1 MLIAQILNDEITI
14 QEHTTMFPNTSFSSQ
29 GPLLDFMEENNC
41 LYVSV
46 TKEYNKDT
54 EKLVRVDPYV
64 ENGKVYTVQVESLNA
79 DELQAQINSL
89 ALKARIK
96 RNQLLKDSDWTQG
109 RDIQDSIAEAWAIYR
124 QELRDT
130 TAQEDFPQNITWPTP
145 PGGNQE

>member
-41 LYVSV
+41 LYVEISR
-46 TKEYNKDT
+46 EYNAST
-54 EKLVRVDPYV
+54 EKLVRVDPYI

-109 RDIQDSIAEAWAIYR
+109 RDIQDSIAESWAIYR
-124 QELRDT
+124 QALRDT
-130 TAQEDFPQNITWPTP
+130 TAQELFPQNITWPTP

>member
-14 QEHTTMFPNTSFSSQ
+14 QEHTTMFPNTSFSSE
-29 GPLLDFMEENNC
+29 GPPLDFMEENNC

-54 EKLVRVDPYV
+54 EKLVRVDPYI
-64 ENGKVYTVQVESLNA
+64 ENGQVYTVQVESLTA

-109 RDIQDSIAEAWAIYR
+109 RDIQDSIAETWAVYR
-124 QELRDT
+124 QDLRDIT
-130 TAQEDFPQNITWPTP
+130 VQEGFPQNITWPTP
-145 PGGNQE
+145 PGSDQE